1 MNGRARIAWNLRQLR
16 AAHGISQERL
26 AAEAGVDRTYVG
38 MLEREET
45 SASVDTLDK
54 LATALG
60 ADVGQF
66 FVEPAEGAAVP
77 KPLSAGRRPKSR

>member
-1 MNGRARIAWNLRQLR
+1 MNGRARIAWNLRQAR
-16 AAHGISQERL
+16 SAKGVSQERL

-45 SASVDTLDK
+45 SASIDTLDK
-54 LATALG
+54 LAAALG
-60 ADVGQF
+60 IDVSQF
-66 FVEPAEGAAVP
+66 LLEPPEGETPP